1 MYVYGMCQC
10 GGEVCSVP
18 YSMRAG
24 RQRERRK
31 KEKRERW
38 RERARKWE
46 IVGVEGRKRK
56 GETDRGRKREGAEGS

>member
-10 GGEVCSVP
+10 GGEICSVP

-38 RERARKWE
+38 REREK
-46 IVGVEGRKRK
+46 VGDIECGREKEEGR
-56 GETDRGRKREGAEGS
+56 DR